1 MLATMAGG
9 FMPFIFSN
17 ILKPAS
23 PQVETKLV
31 SFKSKLEEIIIN
43 FCQPWPM
50 DDFVFDIEREPLSE
64 SSDSDDDDAGCSST
78 KSSKCNGRCHH
89 DKGKNG
95 GKKHGDDKKKSGG
108 SDKRSK
114 HEKHNGGVVDVA
126 VDKTD
131 AKVKKP
137 EDDVDV
143 DAIRTVL
150 EELELEPVEGREV
163 DILVYVSEADY
174 EWDLEWSTIDET
186 EPSPS
191 ALLPPPITTL
201 YGGSQFGCNHID
213 DTIV

>member
-23 PQVETKLV
+23 PLVETKLV

-50 DDFVFDIEREPLSE
+50 DDFVFDVEREPLSE
-64 SSDSDDDDAGCSST
+64 DSDEDGDDGGGG
-78 KSSKCNGRCHH
+78 SSKSIRCNGCHHH

-95 GKKHGDDKKKSGG
+95 GKKNGDDKKKSGG
-108 SDKRSK
+108 GDKRNSRA
-114 HEKHNGGVVDVA
+114 NDL
-126 VDKTD
+126 KTD
-131 AKVKKP
+131 IGAMGKKRDSD
-137 EDDVDV
+137 EVNV

-150 EELELEPVEGREV
+150 EELDLEPAEGKEV

-174 EWDLEWSTIDET
+174 EWDLEWSTIDEN
-186 EPSPS
+186 EPAPS
-191 ALLPPPITTL
+191 RSLPHITAL
-201 YGGSQFGCNHID
+201 YGGNHID
-213 DTIV
+213 NNHIGDTIV